1 MFADDTNLCF
11 EQNNLETAQFSP
23 IQFSAICKEFNKIP
37 QWDISNKFSLNTG
50 ETCSFLLFLPSQIEN
65 FLEILPTLKVNDNA
79 IERVQSMKV
88 NLGAF

>member
-1 MFADDTNLCF
+1 MF
-11 EQNNLETAQFSP
+11 
-23 IQFSAICKEFNKIP
+23 
-37 QWDISNKFSLNTG
+37 
-50 ETCSFLLFLPSQIEN
+50 FLAHKPSQIEN